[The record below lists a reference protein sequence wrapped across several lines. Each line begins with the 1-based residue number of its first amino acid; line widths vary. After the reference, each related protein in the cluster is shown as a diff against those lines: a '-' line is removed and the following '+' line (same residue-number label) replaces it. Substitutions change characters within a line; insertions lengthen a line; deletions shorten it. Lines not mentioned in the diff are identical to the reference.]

1 MRILHVITQLNK
13 MYGAQRHVVESVR
26 DHLTKGHDCLVITG
40 DIGIASTAIEDIGV
54 EVKYLKTLK
63 NSYNIFNDVQAI
75 LQLKKNIASYK
86 PDIVISHSSK
96 AGIITRITCFLQKVP
111 NIFTVHGWSFEIGT
125 PWYQQFF
132 GRISEWLL
140 KHISDSYFCVSH
152 YTANYGLKV
161 LHLNKQ
167 SVHVCPNMHKPKQD
181 VYKTFYVYNNVLMVA
196 CFRRQKDHI
205 TALKALHH
213 IIKVIGITN
222 ITITF
227 AGDGPQ
233 RSAIEACIKKLGLQ
247 NNIILLGEVADI
259 DACYDNCDM
268 VILPTYYEGLP
279 ISLIEAIQKN
289 KPIIATN
296 VGGNSEIISD
306 TINGNLIAV
315 EDYKQLANHI
325 VSYYQQNK
333 LVSLGAKSGEIYED
347 LYSYKKISTKMNSV
361 IYQSLQQSIFRK

>member
-1 MRILHVITQLNK
+1 MRILHVITQLDK

-26 DHLTKGHDCLVITG
+26 DHLTKEHECLVISG
-40 DIGIASTAIEDIGV
+40 DLGIASTAIEDIGV
-54 EVKYLKTLK
+54 AVQHMPNLK
-63 NSYNIFNDVQAI
+63 NSYNIISDLRAI
-75 LQLKKNIASYK
+75 LQLKKAIASYQ

-96 AGIITRITCFLQKVP
+96 AGIITRITCYIQKIP

-152 YTANYGLKV
+152 YTANYGIKV

-167 SVHVCPNMHKPKQD
+167 FVHVCPNMHKPKHD
-181 VYKTFYVYNNVLMVA
+181 AAKAFTLYNNVLMVA
-196 CFRRQKDHI
+196 CFRQQKDHI

-222 ITITF
+222 ITATF
-227 AGDGPQ
+227 AGDGSQ
-233 RSAIEACIKKLGLQ
+233 RSAIEACIEKLGLQ
-247 NNIILLGEVADI
+247 NHIILLGEVADI
-259 DACYDNCDM
+259 DAGYDTCDM

-296 VGGNSEIISD
+296 VGGISEIISD
-306 TINGNLIAV
+306 TLNGNLIAV
-315 EDYKQLANHI
+315 GDYKQLANHI
-325 VSYYQQNK
+325 VNYYQQNK
-333 LVSLGAKSGEIYED
+333 LVSLGIKSGEIYED
-347 LYSYKKISTKMNSV
+347 MYSYQKISTKMNNV
-361 IYQSLQQSIFRK
+361 IQQSLQQSIFRK